1 MNKRVIII
9 FLFILTVI
17 FIFIKFNKDIISGYI
32 LTKLSKWTDRTVTA
46 KTIDINYSKGVINF
60 YDLEIL
66 NKPNFY
72 DENILEAKK
81 LTIEIEPSSIFSD
94 LVRIEKFFL
103 YESIF
108 FLEIQN
114 ISETLENKKV
124 AIKDNIGLVEKIAKQ
139 TPPKIYPLKK
149 KDKNFLI
156 SNLNIKNSKVF
167 IRHPNS
173 SVSLVVNLSNM
184 SFQNTGNADFKQIKK
199 SQHYKDVLKII
210 LGDIYFK
217 IPDMKLRKFLKEKY
231 KIK

>member
-1 MNKRVIII
+1 MNKRIVIIS
-9 FLFILTVI
+9 LFILTVI
-17 FIFIKFNKDIISGYI
+17 FIFIKFNKDIISRYI

-72 DENILEAKK
+72 DKNIFEAKK
-81 LTIEIEPSSIFSD
+81 LTIDIELSSIFLD
-94 LVRIEKFFL
+94 LVRINNLFL
-103 YESIF
+103 YEPIF
-108 FLEIQN
+108 FLEIQS
-114 ISETLENKKV
+114 ISKTLENKKV
-124 AIKDNIGLVEKIAKQ
+124 TTKDNIGLVEKIIKQ
-139 TPPKIYPLKK
+139 TPPKIYPPKK

-173 SVSLVVNLSNM
+173 NVSLVVNLSNM
-184 SFQNTGNADFKQIKK
+184 SFQNTGNADLKQIKK

>member
-1 MNKRVIII
+1 MNKKIIII

-46 KTIDINYSKGVINF
+46 KTIDINYSKRVINF

-72 DENILEAKK
+72 DKNIFEAKK
-81 LTIEIEPSSIFSD
+81 LTIEIELLSIFSD
-94 LVRIEKFFL
+94 LVRIKKFFL
-103 YESIF
+103 YEPIF
-108 FLEIQN
+108 FLEIKN

-124 AIKDNIGLVEKIAKQ
+124 TTKDNIGLVEKIAKQ
-139 TPPKIYPLKK
+139 APPKIYPLKK

-184 SFQNTGNADFKQIKK
+184 SFQNTGNADFNQIKK